1 MSEIRL
7 CILGDISL
15 TDSLY
20 QDYKKNKN
28 LIQKEIIDYINDSDV
43 ITGNFE
49 FAIISKKKRVH
60 LFSRDRFYSKTEH
73 LDIIK
78 DIDWTFFT
86 IANNHISD
94 WGYDNIILTKNI
106 LKNISKYEPIGA
118 GFNELDALNPLIIE
132 KNGIRIG
139 FLAIS
144 EKEINN
150 AKKNRFGSAPFNED
164 LLKNILSDLKNKTD
178 YIISII
184 HWGTEFIP
192 YPSPEQKVIAKFL
205 SENGVNLI
213 VGSHPHI
220 LQGYE
225 KFYNT
230 DVFYSLGNF
239 IADLS
244 LDNKPEERFYNLGH
258 YSFIFKIIIDELNN
272 INFEKKFIQIDKDN
286 HIVSFVN
293 DEQLEKLNKLFS
305 LISERTKDYKKYYY
319 SNLFDIIGKRE
330 YKAIIKEHENFITKL
345 RKILFYIRLKYIK
358 KFFLYLYYK
367 YLTNSKEKF
376 DIE

>member
-1 MSEIRL
+1 MPEIRL

-20 QDYKKNKN
+20 QDFIKNKN
-28 LIQKEIIDYINDSDV
+28 LIQNEVIDYINDSDV

-49 FAIISKKKRVH
+49 FAIINKKKPFH

-73 LDIIK
+73 LNIIK
-78 DIDWTFFT
+78 NINWTFFT

-94 WGYDNIILTKNI
+94 WGYENLLLTKNT
-106 LKNISKYEPIGA
+106 LKNISQYEPIGA
-118 GFNELDALNPLIIE
+118 GFNEIDALNPLILE
-132 KNGIRIG
+132 KNGIVIG

-150 AKKNRFGSAPFNED
+150 AKKNRFGSAPFNKN
-164 LLKNILSDLKNKTD
+164 LLKNLLVDLKIKTD

-192 YPSPEQKVIAKFL
+192 YPSPEQKEIVKFL
-205 SENGVNLI
+205 SNNGVNLI

-225 KFYNT
+225 KFYNS

-244 LDNKPEERFYNLGH
+244 LDNKPKEKFYSLGH
-258 YSFIFKIIIDELNN
+258 YSFILKIIIDKTNN
-272 INFEKKFIQIDKDN
+272 VKFEKKFIKIDKEN
-286 HIVSFVN
+286 HIVSFVDN
-293 DEQLEKLNKLFS
+293 EQLEKLNEWFS
-305 LISERTKDYKKYYY
+305 LISERIKDFKKFYY
-319 SNLFDIIGKRE
+319 SNLFGIIGKRE
-330 YKAIIKEHENFITKL
+330 YKAIIKGNSNFINKTRKL
-345 RKILFYIRLKYIK
+345 LFYLRFKYIK
-358 KFFLYLYYK
+358 KVLLCIYYK
-367 YLTNSKEKF
+367 FLTNSKEKF
-376 DIE
+376 DFE